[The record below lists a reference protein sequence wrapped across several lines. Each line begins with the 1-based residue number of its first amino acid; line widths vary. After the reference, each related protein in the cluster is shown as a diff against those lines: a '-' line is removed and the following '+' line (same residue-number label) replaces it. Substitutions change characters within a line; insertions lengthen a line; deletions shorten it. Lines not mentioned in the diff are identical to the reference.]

1 MSLLPNWK
9 ALQAE
14 ASQPPS
20 DYASQQ
26 CSANLAFFR
35 QAMRQCWLNLSRA
48 ARSLGRIV
56 R

>member
-1 MSLLPNWK
+1 MSLQPDWK
-9 ALQAE
+9 AIQAKS
-14 ASQPPS
+14 SQLPS

-48 ARSLGRIV
+48 ARNIGRIV